1 MKGILFKKI
10 TVAAIASCMALGSM
24 AGLASAAEATEPEG
38 KYSLSY
44 SENIV
49 TVEGGQILGRVDN
62 DVYTYLGIPYAKAE
76 RFQMPEKPDSWEG
89 IKPCLVYKEV
99 SPQVLPTTVGN
110 EKFWTVAPLSM
121 EYQNE
126 NCQYLNVWSTDLEPE
141 TPKAVMV
148 FFHGGGYSAGSA
160 TECIAQDLSDMAKYG
175 DVVTVSVN
183 HRLNV
188 FGFMDVSDYG
198 EEYKYSGNAGVG
210 DMIAALEWVRDNIAQ
225 FGGDP
230 ENVTIFGQSGGG
242 GKVTT
247 LLGVPSAKG
256 LFHKAIAQSG
266 GSSNRSQ
273 ESAKADTAAIMEYL
287 GVTTIDELLAVS
299 TQDLV
304 DAYAA
309 VGGSF
314 GPTVDGDFY
323 PVATFADGVYSD
335 LSSDIPTMIGT
346 TFGEFASNGVPI
358 VGEDGISSN
367 TEGMTEEE
375 VLAKL
380 ADKYTEEYAA
390 DILEAF
396 KKAYPDHDVK
406 DALYCNFRAWNA
418 EESASYTGFALGKD
432 LGWSAIEKSK
442 VSEAPVYSYVFA
454 WTYPIFG
461 GVTATH
467 GADLAF
473 CFHTIDRFKT
483 FTQDS
488 PVAYELQD
496 VVCTA
501 WTNFAKTG
509 DPSQEG
515 ITWDPIT
522 EENGAVMIFDANSEV
537 RYFHDKELM
546 ELMNKGTAAA
556 SAASE
561 AEANEAAE
569 PAEDAE

>member
-1 MKGILFKKI
+1 MKGILFKKV

-24 AGLASAAEATEPEG
+24 TGLASAAEATESEG
-38 KYSLSY
+38 RYSLSY

-49 TVEGGQILGRVDN
+49 TIESGQILGRIDN
-62 DVYTYLGIPYAKAE
+62 GVYTYLGIPYAKAE

-148 FFHGGGYSAGSA
+148 FFHGGGYSSGSA
-160 TECIAQDLSDMAKYG
+160 TECVAQDLADMAKYG

-247 LLGVPSAKG
+247 LLGVPAAKG

-266 GSSNRSQ
+266 VTSNRSQ

-299 TQDLV
+299 TQELV
-304 DAYAA
+304 DA
-309 VGGSF
+309 
-314 GPTVDGDFY
+314 
-323 PVATFADGVYSD
+323 
-335 LSSDIPTMIGT
+335 
-346 TFGEFASNGVPI
+346 
-358 VGEDGISSN
+358 
-367 TEGMTEEE
+367 
-375 VLAKL
+375 
-380 ADKYTEEYAA
+380 YAA

-432 LGWSAIEKSK
+432 LGWSAIEKAK

-488 PVAYELQD
+488 PATYELQN

-515 ITWDPIT
+515 LTWDPVT
-522 EENGAVMIFDANSEV
+522 EDNGAVMIFDENSEV

-556 SAASE
+556 SAASA
-561 AEANEAAE
+561 AEENEAVGLSCSKLE
-569 PAEDAE
+569 IIHLN